1 MADNAISQA
10 LNCLFLYSSYTKD
23 TKIHLA
29 EVAIYAQTII
39 IIKIQNCTK
48 FGKTIIDKGA

>member
-10 LNCLFLYSSYTKD
+10 LDCLFLYSSYTKD

-39 IIKIQNCTK
+39 IKIQNYTK
-48 FGKTIIDKGA
+48 FGKTIIDKSA